1 MRAGSFQ
8 LCGKLFGDCIL
19 ISYMAKKKSLLKL
32 RKGLD
37 LNHTAHSGT
46 HMTNIIATH
55 GNHHNLGDSAVGI
68 VESSGH

>member
-1 MRAGSFQ
+1 
-8 LCGKLFGDCIL
+8 
-19 ISYMAKKKSLLKL
+19 MAKKKSLLKL

-46 HMTNIIATH
+46 RMTNIIATH